1 MGRARTS
8 RTRLARDGGAVCL
21 RRFRTRYGKC
31 GGPQTYNIILYL
43 AASSSLTLA
52 SYSWGGLM
60 SLEILKIATFAE
72 PAYGVG
78 ALMGSRM
85 FGIAS
90 PRLFRN
96 MSLGLIALAVA
107 LSLPVFG

>member
-1 MGRARTS
+1 
-8 RTRLARDGGAVCL
+8 
-21 RRFRTRYGKC
+21 
-31 GGPQTYNIILYL
+31 
-43 AASSSLTLA
+43 
-52 SYSWGGLM
+52 M